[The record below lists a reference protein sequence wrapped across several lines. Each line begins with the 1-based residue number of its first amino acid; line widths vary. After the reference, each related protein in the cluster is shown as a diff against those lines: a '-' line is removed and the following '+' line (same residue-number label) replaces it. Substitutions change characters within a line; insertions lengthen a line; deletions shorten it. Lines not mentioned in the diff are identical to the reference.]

1 MLSAIK
7 HVRKKA
13 DYLQK
18 SCNLNMSE
26 NHLPEDNTNSHVL
39 SWL

>member
-1 MLSAIK
+1 MLSATK
-7 HVRKKA
+7 HVRKEA

-18 SCNLNMSE
+18 SCNLNMSG
-26 NHLPEDNTNSHVL
+26 NHLPGDNSSSHVP